1 MTSAFSGKPQ
11 RWWLLAAVVWAVLI
25 FVASSVPSAGSAGDV
40 TLKGAVEHIVEFL
53 VLAALLRLGGL
64 GWTVCFLSASAYGAS
79 DEFHQAF
86 VAGRDAS
93 VMDLL
98 FDVVGSMLGAS
109 LAPTRWRRDHIPRPR
124 EADA

>member
-1 MTSAFSGKPQ
+1 VKSAFSGRPQ

-25 FVASSVPSAGSAGDV
+25 FVGSSVPSAGSAGDV

-64 GWTVCFLSASAYGAS
+64 SWTVCFLSAAAYGAC

-93 VMDLL
+93 AMDLV
-98 FDVVGSMLGAS
+98 FDVVGSTLGAS
-109 LAPTRWRRDHIPRPR
+109 FVPTRWRDDDFPPPR
-124 EADA
+124 EVDA